1 MYFKCSRTYRII
13 FWAVILVNSLQH
25 LKMNAKSTKYVLQI
39 HPKTANFK
47 FWIAEE
53 LYMIVKFKIHL
64 FQHQNFVSSVD
75 VSHIGYEV

>member
-1 MYFKCSRTYRII
+1 MYSKSSLTYRKILL
-13 FWAVILVNSLQH
+13 AVILVNSLQH

-39 HPKTANFK
+39 HLKTANFK
-47 FWIAEE
+47 LWIAEE
-53 LYMIVKFKIHL
+53 LFMIVKLKIHL